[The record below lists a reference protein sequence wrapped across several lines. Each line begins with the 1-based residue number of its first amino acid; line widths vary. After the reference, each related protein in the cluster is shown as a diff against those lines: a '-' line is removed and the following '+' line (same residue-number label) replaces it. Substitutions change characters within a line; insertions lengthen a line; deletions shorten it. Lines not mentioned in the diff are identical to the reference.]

1 MAMHGADLAGSAVLK
16 GMNIINSMDMNA
28 LPMSAV
34 AAGLSVAQTF
44 ADKFV
49 ATLIERYGDYAKL
62 AIEFVVDPD
71 AVIEQLM
78 EQLDIAIQQ
87 VYDLIDEQVYRY
99 LGMSIA
105 QIRKMAN
112 EGIRIYKEYKAAR
125 KRARE
130 KKEQDGEEGNREGVI
145 EGSGKKTKVNVKVKV
160 NSDQLKQNLMV
171 WLGKMGDAI
180 FNGFLVL
187 QVLDAINSIRELTK
201 TMTDINLESLAEDFN
216 SLEDLIALLDELGL
230 GDDSTAIDL
239 SLIPSLNIN
248 AIVAQMNAIVDNFD
262 AMQTATG
269 VAKSVAGSIDFQG
282 GVSQEKTY
290 DLTTD
295 VDTMTINI
303 TFYNNPQNGAKG
315 VYKTLKKAKGS
326 DDKRIFSESELKT
339 VNEHI
344 NKLENNGDTE
354 QFKCGKYTFVMTLK
368 VDQKKESEKEK
379 QKKIEDDIAD
389 GQTPELET
397 REEVQKKKPDG
408 ETRRNTIAILH
419 TAFSILKSMVGVLQP
434 LMVLINNYKI
444 NKAYARSKH
453 DENLITCFM
462 DALSYLGMGKK
473 SNMNGDSPSSPRLY
487 TVRTYAL
494 YRHVAAKMHIRIN
507 GAESDLITDDQ
518 KRDINSWLKNNEPAA
533 KTIPDGGYTK
543 LYIDMDSILQEQEC
557 KEEIQQEL
565 LATFGPGAENISF
578 NMDTCMKVDGTFDGI
593 DNIEMVGDYIVYSD
607 STLPRLP
614 SQIMWAIGH
623 GYKDEDA

>member
-1 MAMHGADLAGSAVLK
+1 
-16 GMNIINSMDMNA
+16 
-28 LPMSAV
+28 
-34 AAGLSVAQTF
+34 
-44 ADKFV
+44 
-49 ATLIERYGDYAKL
+49 
-62 AIEFVVDPD
+62 
-71 AVIEQLM
+71 
-78 EQLDIAIQQ
+78 
-87 VYDLIDEQVYRY
+87 
-99 LGMSIA
+99 
-105 QIRKMAN
+105 
-112 EGIRIYKEYKAAR
+112 
-125 KRARE
+125 
-130 KKEQDGEEGNREGVI
+130 
-145 EGSGKKTKVNVKVKV
+145 
-160 NSDQLKQNLMV
+160 
-171 WLGKMGDAI
+171 
-180 FNGFLVL
+180 
-187 QVLDAINSIRELTK
+187 
-201 TMTDINLESLAEDFN
+201 
-216 SLEDLIALLDELGL
+216 
-230 GDDSTAIDL
+230 
-239 SLIPSLNIN
+239 
-248 AIVAQMNAIVDNFD
+248 
-262 AMQTATG
+262 
-269 VAKSVAGSIDFQG
+269 
-282 GVSQEKTY
+282 
-290 DLTTD
+290 
-295 VDTMTINI
+295 
-303 TFYNNPQNGAKG
+303 
-315 VYKTLKKAKGS
+315 
-326 DDKRIFSESELKT
+326 
-339 VNEHI
+339 
-344 NKLENNGDTE
+344 
-354 QFKCGKYTFVMTLK
+354 MTLK

-518 KRDINSWLKNNEPAA
+518 KRDINSWLKNNEPSA

-623 GYKDEDA
+623 GYKDDDA